1 MPLLL
6 LLPPAAAAALTSPQ
20 PPKLAAALI
29 SYSSRV
35 CRAGASADAAA
46 AAISVLLRHQQLPP
60 LLLLAPLD
68 PAQPVTSFQSSS
80 CTPMQGVLEGLP
92 SSEGLMAPTA
102 SWERKSHNTT
112 LPARPAGRDDGA
124 DVYITRQ
131 VHAGTMVPG
140 RERGVAELASAN

>member
-6 LLPPAAAAALTSPQ
+6 LLLPAAALPSPQ
-20 PPKLAAALI
+20 LLKLAAALM
-29 SYSSRV
+29 SYSSKV
-35 CRAGASADAAA
+35 CRAGASEAAA
-46 AAISVLLRHQQLPP
+46 AAAMSVLLRHQQLPP

-92 SSEGLMAPTA
+92 SREGLMVPTA

-112 LPARPAGRDDGA
+112 LPARPAG
-124 DVYITRQ
+124 T
-131 VHAGTMVPG
+131 TMHD
-140 RERGVAELASAN
+140 